1 MSAVLAAHGDGIG
14 VGDVVADA
22 GADRWVVL
30 NQAGPEVD
38 ALLASAGLPVV
49 LADDNPA
56 VPAWERAAE
65 VDVLFTGPRNGW
77 RNAPATAPAGWPGR
91 LQWVHVASAG
101 IDFFP
106 PWLLQVPQVTCSRG
120 VAAVPIAE
128 YVLTALLTHQRT
140 WDTLQV
146 AGAGAWRE
154 TFARVDQH
162 LPGTLQGRAL
172 GIAGYGAIGREV
184 ARRAQAFGMQ
194 VTVLRRG
201 GGPVGEGQCDGGVR
215 TVDSIEKLLAASDHL
230 VLALP
235 ITAQTCHLI
244 NAATLA
250 HARPGLHLVNIARG
264 GLVDQ
269 QALLHALD
277 SGRLFGATLDVT
289 DPEPLPDGHPLYSH
303 PRVRLT
309 PHVSWAA
316 QGAAELTARK
326 FVDNL
331 VRHVA
336 GQALVDVVD
345 AARGY

>member
-1 MSAVLAAHGDGIG
+1 MSAVLAP
-14 VGDVVADA
+14 
-22 GADRWVVL
+22 RPTVVL
-30 NQAGPEVD
+30 NQTGEAAD
-38 ALLASAGLPVV
+38 ALLASAALPVE
-49 LADDNPA
+49 LAADPVA
-56 VPAWERAAE
+56 PPWTRAGE

-77 RNAPATAPAGWPGR
+77 RDAPAQAPAGWPGR
-91 LQWVHVASAG
+91 LQWVHLASAG

-106 PWLLQVPQVTCSRG
+106 PWLLDVPLVTCSRG

-128 YVLTALLTHQRT
+128 YVLAAVLTHEKH

-146 AGAGAWRE
+146 DGARRWRD
-154 TFARVDQH
+154 TFQRVDRQP
-162 LPGTLQGRAL
+162 PGSLRGRTL

-184 ARRAQAFGMQ
+184 ARLGEAFGMQ

-201 GGPVGEGQCDGGVR
+201 GAPVEGVHS
-215 TVDSIEKLLAASDHL
+215 VASIEELLAASDHL

-235 ITAQTCHLI
+235 ITPETRHLV

-264 GLVDQ
+264 ALVDQ

-277 SGRLFGATLDVT
+277 VGHLSGATLDVT
-289 DPEPLPDGHPLYSH
+289 DPEPLPEGHRLYRH

-316 QGAAELTARK
+316 QDAGEATARK
-326 FVDNL
+326 FVANL
-331 VRHVA
+331 SRFLA
-336 GQALVDVVD
+336 GEPLEDVVD
-345 AARGY
+345 RARGY